1 MYIGRTQDRI
11 TVMLDQSS
19 LDILAEEIE
28 KAGAYACR
36 MQKGIGRSFKA
47 DGSVL
52 TEADMNI
59 SHTITSLV
67 HHLFPEAAVISE
79 EENADD
85 RRDAEWV
92 FILDP
97 IDGTDV
103 YSQGMPSFA
112 VSLGILDRDR
122 KPVGAYIAAPRFG
135 LGEESMMVRLDPGSA
150 PTLNGKPLTLSGSKD
165 DVTEITMGSKG
176 AKELDFSAF
185 TGKVRVFGSTII
197 HILAPALF
205 SSIEGTVV
213 QKCFVW
219 DIASSHAVLKSLG
232 MDLEDDKG
240 NTFIYDDDF
249 VFGKKKLRSILYG
262 GTAIGRKELR
272 AMLPPR

>member
-1 MYIGRTQDRI
+1 
-11 TVMLDQSS
+11 MLDSS
-19 LDILAEEIE
+19 RLDILSYEVE
-28 KAGAYACR
+28 KAADYAR
-36 MQKGIGRSFKA
+36 DMQKKVHRSFKS

-52 TEADMNI
+52 TEADTAI
-59 SHTITSLV
+59 SHMITGKI
-67 HHLFPEAAVISE
+67 HTLFPDAAIISE
-79 EENADD
+79 EEETGTEK
-85 RRDAEWV
+85 DAEWIFV
-92 FILDP
+92 LDP

-103 YSQGMPSFA
+103 YSQGLPSFA
-112 VSLGILDRDR
+112 VSLGILNSR
-122 KPVGAYIAAPRFG
+122 KEPVGAYISAPRFG
-135 LGEESMMVRLDPGSA
+135 IGTEKMNIRLDPGKM
-150 PTLNGKPLTLSGSKD
+150 PLINGLPIMVDTIKD
-165 DVTEITMGSKG
+165 HVNEITMGSKG